1 MNETLQQLSPRAD
14 ATTSDDRFLKSGAVM
29 LAQSQT
35 AQFFDRDNNPAHAQ
49 PALALLVEFMLDTDA
64 QEEIQEELEEL
75 REEVFGAL

>member
-1 MNETLQQLSPRAD
+1 
-14 ATTSDDRFLKSGAVM
+14 M